1 MLMIQATIAMTTIF
15 MRHFRFVT
23 IYSNTPD
30 APLFR
35 RRAIG
40 GSLIGGDHRRRL
52 RWCRLDPRFE
62 H

>member
-30 APLFR
+30 APLFL
-35 RRAIG
+35 RRASG
-40 GSLIGGDHRRRL
+40 GS
-52 RWCRLDPRFE
+52 P
-62 H
+62 